1 MMSQTLVIKDVD
13 LDLLEQQRISLGRRM
28 LGLTLTEADEENLQ
42 GLMNMLD
49 DWSDK
54 RYNASLGSV
63 ENQKAK
69 ERQLTLP
76 GVGIERN

>member
-1 MMSQTLVIKDVD
+1 MSQTLVIKNVD